1 MAPQPGITVVRSG
14 SGHSATITRTDED
27 GGRWGV
33 SPDGIH
39 LGDITIPVPIN
50 LSPGPGKRDE
60 VAGRVRDWGE
70 IQTQAQ
76 RQGGKE
82 TFEERVKAV
91 RERKERER
99 EQQRQDPPR

>member
-1 MAPQPGITVVRSG
+1 MGEELLLFAEMPIVI
-14 SGHSATITRTDED
+14 SATR
-27 GGRWGV
+27 RA
-33 SPDGIH
+33 
-39 LGDITIPVPIN
+39 VPIN

-76 RQGGKE
+76 RQEGKE